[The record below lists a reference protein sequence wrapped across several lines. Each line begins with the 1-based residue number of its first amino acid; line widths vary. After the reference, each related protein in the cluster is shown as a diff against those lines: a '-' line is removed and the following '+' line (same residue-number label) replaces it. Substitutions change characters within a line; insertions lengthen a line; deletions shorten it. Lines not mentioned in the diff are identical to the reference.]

1 MKPKELEDLTVS
13 ALLLA
18 LAFGIVFSGGIFA
31 FSEPNIL
38 RGVIFMSGI
47 SVVGVSS
54 GFVLHE
60 MGHRFLAR
68 RFGYFAE
75 YVMWPTGLV
84 IALVFSFFGFVFA
97 APGAVWIHPGGDIL
111 GKSSLSRQAQLGLIS
126 ISGPV
131 MNICLAV
138 IFLVLNISH
147 PTLLFVIGAR
157 INTWLAIFN
166 LLPLGP
172 LDGAAIFGWSK
183 GVWLL
188 ALAVS
193 AGLFVLQHLLF

>member
-1 MKPKELEDLTVS
+1 MRAKELEDLVVS

-18 LAFGIVFSGGIFA
+18 LAFGIVFSGGIYA
-31 FSEPNIL
+31 FSQPDIL
-38 RGVIFMSGI
+38 RQVIFLSGI

-60 MGHRFLAR
+60 LGHRFLAR
-68 RFGYFAE
+68 KFGYHAE

-84 IALVFSFFGFVFA
+84 MALAFSFFGFVFA
-97 APGAVWIHPGGDIL
+97 APGAVWIRPGGDIL
-111 GKSSLSRQAQLGLIS
+111 GKSSLTRQAQLGLIS

-138 IFLVLNISH
+138 VFLALGMAH
-147 PTLLFVIGAR
+147 PNLMFVIGAR

-172 LDGAAIFGWSK
+172 LDGTEIFRWNK

-188 ALAVS
+188 ALAGS
-193 AGLFVLQHLLF
+193 AGLYVIQHFLF